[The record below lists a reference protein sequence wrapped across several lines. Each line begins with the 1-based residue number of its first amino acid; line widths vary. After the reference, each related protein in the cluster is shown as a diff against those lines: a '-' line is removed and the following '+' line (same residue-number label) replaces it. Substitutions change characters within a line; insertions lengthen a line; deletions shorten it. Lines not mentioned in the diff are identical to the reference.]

1 MYSSTVPSVAEGEIY
16 KCKYGE
22 TRKLTAK
29 NWHQWSRDMEFFLQ
43 AEDALE
49 IILGLEEEPEV
60 DSGEYL
66 DHRKRLGKAAAM
78 INAAWHSS
86 VKGFIKGKHNPTEM

>member
-1 MYSSTVPSVAEGEIY
+1 MYSNVVPAAPEGDIY

-43 AEDALE
+43 ADVT
-49 IILGLEEEPEV
+49 G
-60 DSGEYL
+60 
-66 DHRKRLGKAAAM
+66 
-78 INAAWHSS
+78 
-86 VKGFIKGKHNPTEM
+86 